1 MDTLKY
7 ANKKSFETLKMQKNR
22 AFLQKNAEKFAGI
35 KKKQYFCSRFR
46 KIPEYVA
53 RSRAVVARQAH
64 NLKVGGSIP
73 SSATKQAKRKRQAI
87 KQCRCNKQAKR
98 KATKKRNA
106 TKQMRAQ
113 KCSFFV
119 VQDMLKRCL
128 TYAAQFEQG

>member
-73 SSATKQAKRKRQAI
+73 SSATKQAMRQAT
-87 KQCRCNKQAKR
+87 KQAKTPSN
-98 KATKKRNA
+98 KTM
-106 TKQMRAQ
+106 Q
-113 KCSFFV
+113 
-119 VQDMLKRCL
+119 VQ
-128 TYAAQFEQG
+128 